1 MMRPCVKPE
10 LKTYIFYEI
19 GSSCRTGF
27 LMKDGE
33 FCSTEDAVIIG
44 IAEGTNEADA
54 LKNLKKESSY
64 LKNYKFDRLVV
75 RETGPLV
82 YL

>member
-1 MMRPCVKPE
+1 MMHPCIKPE

-19 GSSCRTGF
+19 GSSCRIEF

-33 FCSTEDAVIIG
+33 FHPTEDAVIIG
-44 IAEGTNEADA
+44 IAEGTDLADA
-54 LKNLKKESSY
+54 LKNLEKESSY
-64 LKNYKFDRLVV
+64 LKNYNFDRLAV
-75 RETGPLV
+75 REAGPSV

>member
-10 LKTYIFYEI
+10 LKTYIFYET
-19 GSSCRTGF
+19 GSSCRIEF

-33 FCSTEDAVIIG
+33 FHPIEDAVIIG
-44 IAEGTNEADA
+44 IAEGKDATDA
-54 LKNLKKESSY
+54 LRNLKRESPY
-64 LKNYKFDRLVV
+64 LKNYKFDRLAA
-75 RETGPLV
+75 REAGPAV